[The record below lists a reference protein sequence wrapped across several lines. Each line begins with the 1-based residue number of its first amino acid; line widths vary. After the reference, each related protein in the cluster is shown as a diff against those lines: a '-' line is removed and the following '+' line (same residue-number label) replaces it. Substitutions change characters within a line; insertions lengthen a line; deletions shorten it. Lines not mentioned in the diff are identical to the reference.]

1 MSEPQP
7 VDDPKRAMERM
18 QDAMRQILTVSK
30 PEIQRREKEAKEE
43 RKAKRGDEEISG

>member
-7 VDDPKRAMERM
+7 VDDPKQAMARM

-30 PEIQRREKEAKEE
+30 PEILKREREAKTE
-43 RKAKRGDEEISG
+43 RKRERKKAA